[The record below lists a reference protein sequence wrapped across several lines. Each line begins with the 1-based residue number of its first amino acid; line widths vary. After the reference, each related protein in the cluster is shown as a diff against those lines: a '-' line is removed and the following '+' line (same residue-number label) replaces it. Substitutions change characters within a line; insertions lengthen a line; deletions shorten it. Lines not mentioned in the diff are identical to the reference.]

1 MFLSKKMK
9 TIGLVCLMVL
19 FVSINAF
26 GQQLTHRMT
35 EEEKAKMPEYLQQ
48 TRLLQAVTPPPT
60 APARNIAEFEPM
72 EGALV
77 AYPLGIPV
85 NLVKLLAEEVMVTT
99 IVDSSNTETTV
110 RNLYS
115 SNGVDLGNC
124 NFLIAPHDSYWTRDY
139 GPWYV
144 SDGLGNINIMDF
156 TYNRP
161 RNNDNNI
168 PVEMGSFLGINVL
181 EMDIVHT
188 GGNYMTDGY
197 GNSVSTDLI
206 WEENTGK
213 TTAEIDQI
221 FQDYLGID
229 TYHVRPDPQDEYI
242 KHVDCWAK
250 YLDVDKILVGQVD
263 SSDNRYADYEAA
275 AAYFAGQDSGYGNKY
290 QVYRVYTPNGEPY
303 TNSLIMNKRVYVPIA
318 GTANDTTAITTYQNA
333 MPGYT
338 IIGVTGDWLATDAL
352 HCRVKDLADR
362 GMLHIG
368 HMPLLD
374 EKPEQASY
382 QITAEIIPYSGQP
395 VISSSV
401 KVYHNVNGGA
411 FTPLAM
417 TNTTGNTWTA
427 TIPGQVQG
435 NTISYYIHAED
446 NSGRTREHPL
456 IGSPDPH
463 TFVVGPP
470 PQPPAADFSADNTS
484 IMEGNSVQFTD
495 LSTNDPTTWS
505 WSFTGGTPSTS
516 SEKNPTVTYAG
527 QGTYTVALTVTNA
540 AGNDTETKVDYI
552 TVVPPSACL
561 GDITNAGFETG
572 NTSGWTVSGDVTVIS
587 TSHTGSYGAS
597 VNTQGSTV
605 EQVITGLCP
614 NTSYTVSAWG
624 IARSNAGVY
633 LGVKDFGGTTQTVQ
647 YTDSKNWQ
655 QKSITFTTGASST
668 TATIYATKSAGGRFT
683 GNIDDFE
690 LILAN

>member
-1 MFLSKKMK
+1 MLFSKSAK
-9 TIGLVCLMVL
+9 TIGLICLMVM
-19 FVSINAF
+19 FISINAF
-26 GQQLTHRMT
+26 GQQLTHRMS

-48 TRLLQAVTPPPT
+48 SRLLQAVTPPPT
-60 APARNIAEFEPM
+60 TPVRNIAEFEPM

-85 NLVKLLAEEVMVTT
+85 ELVKLLAEEVVVTT
-99 IVDSSNTETTV
+99 IVDDATTETTV

-115 SNGVDLGNC
+115 ANGVDLGNC

-139 GPWYV
+139 GPWYI
-144 SDGLGNINIMDF
+144 SDGLGNINIMNF

-161 RNNDNNI
+161 RQNDNNI
-168 PVEMGSFLGINVL
+168 PVAMGAFLGINVM

-206 WEENTGK
+206 WEENTDK
-213 TTAEIDQI
+213 TPAEIDQI

-263 SSDNRYADYEAA
+263 TNDNRYADYEAA
-275 AAYFAGQDSGYGNKY
+275 AAYFASQDSGYGNKY
-290 QVYRVYTPNGEPY
+290 QVYRVYTPNEEPY

-318 GTANDTTAITTYQNA
+318 GTANDSAAIATYQNA

-338 IIGVTGDWLATDAL
+338 IIGVTGSWLATDAL

-368 HMPLLD
+368 HMPLLV

-401 KVYHNVNGGA
+401 KVYYNVNGGA
-411 FTPLAM
+411 FTPVAM

-427 TIPGQVQG
+427 TIPGQTQG
-435 NTISYYIHAED
+435 NTIGYYIHAED

-463 TFVVGPP
+463 TFLVGPP
-470 PQPPAADFSADNTS
+470 PQPPVADFSANATT

-495 LSTNDPTTWS
+495 LSTNEPTTWS
-505 WSFTGGTPSTS
+505 WSFTGGTPATSTDQ
-516 SEKNPTVTYAG
+516 NPTVTYAG
-527 QGTYTVALTVTNA
+527 QGTYTVTLTVSNA

-561 GDITNAGFETG
+561 GDIVNAGFETG
-572 NTSGWTVSGDVTVIS
+572 NTSGWAISGDVTVTS
-587 TSHTGSYGAS
+587 TSHTGSYGVS
-597 VNTQGSTV
+597 VNTQAS
-605 EQVITGLCP
+605 EAAQVITGLCP
-614 NTSYTVSAWG
+614 NTSYTISAWG
-624 IARSNAGVY
+624 IAKSTAGFY
-633 LGVKDFGGTTQTVQ
+633 LGVKDFGGTPQTVQ
-647 YTDSKNWQ
+647 YIDSKNWQ
-655 QKSITFTTGASST
+655 QQSITFTTGASST
-668 TATIYATKSAGGRFT
+668 SATIYVVKTLGGRFG
-683 GNIDDFE
+683 GNADDFE

>member
-9 TIGLVCLMVL
+9 AIGVVCLMVL

-144 SDGLGNINIMDF
+144 TDGLGNVNIMNF

-168 PVEMGSFLGINVL
+168 PVEMGSFLGINVF

-197 GNSVSTDLI
+197 GNSVSTDLV
-206 WEENTGK
+206 WEENNDK

-263 SSDNRYADYEAA
+263 TSDNRYADYEAA

-318 GTANDTTAITTYQNA
+318 GTSNDSAAITTYQNA

-374 EKPEQASY
+374 EKPEQSSY
-382 QITAEIIPYSGQP
+382 QITADIIPYSGQP

-401 KVYHNVNGGA
+401 KVYYNVNGGA

-417 TNTTGNTWTA
+417 TNTSGNTWEA
-427 TIPGQVQG
+427 TLPGQVQG
-435 NTISYYIHAED
+435 NTIGYYIHAED

-470 PQPPAADFSADNTS
+470 PQPPVADFSADSTT

-495 LSTNDPTTWS
+495 LSTNEPTTWS

-516 SEKNPTVTYAG
+516 SEKNPAVTYAG
-527 QGTYTVALTVTNA
+527 QGTFTVALTVTNA

-552 TVVPPSACL
+552 TVLPPSACL
-561 GDITNAGFETG
+561 GDITNSGFETG
-572 NTSGWTVSGDVTVIS
+572 DTTGWAVSGDVTVTS
-587 TSHTGSYGAS
+587 TSHTGSYGIS
-597 VNTQGSTV
+597 VNTQGSEV

-633 LGVKDFGGTTQTVQ
+633 LGVKDFGGTTQTAQ
-647 YTDSKNWQ
+647 FIDSKNWQ

-668 TATIYATKSAGGRFT
+668 TATIYAVKSAGGRFT